1 MGQMAMSIMEQQP
14 TGCRYP
20 NRRRDNMLKQFW
32 NWFYTEL
39 PAYYSIPIIAFL
51 VAAIVGLVV

>member
-1 MGQMAMSIMEQQP
+1 MAMSIMEQQP